1 MINGARLSTKQVE
14 IALRVQEEEL
24 DENRERPGKKE
35 KGRQKSR
42 G

>member
-24 DENRERPGKKE
+24 EQGKTWKE
-35 KGRQKSR
+35 GKGRQKSKR
-42 G
+42 